1 MGALAALVVAAPAM
15 FLAGCASTDTVK
27 KARGEGSKRLY
38 REDQKVVHAAVL
50 AVARERQ
57 FTVVENTPASLAFS
71 TGLSWRSFG
80 ENIAVFLRTISPR
93 LTEVEVISKPV
104 VSAWNFPRDWEIAL
118 LEEIGRSLQA
128 AAPTPAPASAP
139 TPAPTPTPT
148 PPSPP
153 AASKSPASSGAAA
166 SPAPR
171 R

>member
-1 MGALAALVVAAPAM
+1 MGVTLMLLV
-15 FLAGCASTDTVK
+15 AGCASTDTVM

-57 FTVVENTPASLAFS
+57 FTLVENSPGSLAFS

-104 VSAWNFPRDWEIAL
+104 MGAWNFPRDWEIAL
-118 LEEIGRSLQA
+118 LEEIGRRLQV
-128 AAPTPAPASAP
+128 AAPV
-139 TPAPTPTPT
+139 PTPTPT
-148 PPSPP
+148 PPQTP
-153 AASKSPASSGAAA
+153 ATPTAAPKSPASSGAQAP
-166 SPAPR
+166 PAPR

>member
-1 MGALAALVVAAPAM
+1 MVAASALLLAA
-15 FLAGCASTDTVK
+15 CASTDTVM

-50 AVARERQ
+50 AVARARQ
-57 FTVVENTPASLAFS
+57 FTVVENSPESLVFS

-104 VSAWNFPRDWEIAL
+104 MSAWNFPRDWEIAL

-128 AAPTPAPASAP
+128 AAPTPAPASLP
-139 TPAPTPTPT
+139 SPVPTPTQN
-148 PPSPP
+148 PPSST
-153 AASKSPASSGAAA
+153 AAPKSPASPGAQA
-166 SPAPR
+166 SPPSR